1 MVIIIIIVMII
12 IIITA
17 FITLIIILLIIKSM
31 TMVMMVVMT
40 LFLQPPPPSPTS
52 ILPFQYFLPTTSAEL
67 PSLLLPSSPPK
78 FDNEVFPEINK
89 PVVGDIK
96 VEDKKGE
103 RKRT

>member
-1 MVIIIIIVMII
+1 
-12 IIITA
+12 
-17 FITLIIILLIIKSM
+17 
-31 TMVMMVVMT
+31 MVMMVVMT